1 MAPVFPGRYTAEIEG
16 SFVVFLIGLRVNQFW
31 AFRQWLPIVQA
42 MPPMLE
48 TLEQNPEKGFL
59 GAEQFF
65 RLNPLATLMVSYWR
79 SFAALETFARSH
91 DDPHWQAW
99 QDFMRRVGS
108 DGSVGIW
115 HETYLVEAGQY
126 ECIYANMPQFGLAKA
141 ATHRAIAQKNQTA
154 RQRVAQ

>member
-1 MAPVFPGRYTAEIEG
+1 MAQIYAGRYTAQIEG

-31 AFRQWLPIVQA
+31 AVHKWLPVAQA
-42 MPPMLE
+42 MPPMLK
-48 TLEQNPEKGFL
+48 TLSQKPEKGFL

-65 RLNPLATLMVSYWR
+65 HFWPLTTLMLSYWR
-79 SFAALETFARSH
+79 SFEALEKFARSKE
-91 DDPHWQAW
+91 DPHWRAW

-115 HETYLVEAGQY
+115 HETYLVEPGQY
-126 ECIYANMPQFGLAKA
+126 ECIYGNMPQFGLAKA
-141 ATHRAIAQKNQTA
+141 ANHTAIAPKTQSA